1 MGGEGRGCDHALP
14 PPIRLHPR
22 CKEGVS
28 RTKVP
33 CALLPLSCQAAG
45 GTGRSFR
52 RQDHDE
58 LLIRQ
63 NIRLH
68 TGPARHNRECERPE
82 RAGMHLGDDNHQN
95 NDQPRGAGRSK
106 TAENSIGLISHG
118 SKRPYQILIEL
129 GTHFAKNLVGLNAG
143 KRRLVGPSFN
153 KSTEYVHDRHHTYQI
168 ANFV

>member
-118 SKRPYQILIEL
+118 VETPAPDPDRAWDPFREESCRPQ
-129 GTHFAKNLVGLNAG
+129 
-143 KRRLVGPSFN
+143 RRKKVACR
-153 KSTEYVHDRHHTYQI
+153 T
-168 ANFV
+168 FVQ